1 MELLNEKKGRSN
13 YGPVKGGMLR
23 ADSNNQDLHLGRY
36 NHNMHLC
43 KIDMLS
49 LQGLIN

>member
-13 YGPVKGGMLR
+13 YGPVKGGMLH
-23 ADSNNQDLHLGRY
+23 AVGNNKGLHLDRY

>member
-1 MELLNEKKGRSN
+1 MELLNEKKGRSK
-13 YGPVKGGMLR
+13 YGPVKGGTLH
-23 ADSNNQDLHLGRY
+23 ADSNIRDVHLDRY

>member
-1 MELLNEKKGRSN
+1 MELLNEKKGRSK
-13 YGPVKGGMLR
+13 YGPVKGGTLH
-23 ADSNNQDLHLGRY
+23 ADCNGNGLHLDRY

>member
-1 MELLNEKKGRSN
+1 MELLNEKKGRSK
-13 YGPVKGGMLR
+13 YGPVKGGTLH
-23 ADSNNQDLHLGRY
+23 ADSNVKDVHLDRY